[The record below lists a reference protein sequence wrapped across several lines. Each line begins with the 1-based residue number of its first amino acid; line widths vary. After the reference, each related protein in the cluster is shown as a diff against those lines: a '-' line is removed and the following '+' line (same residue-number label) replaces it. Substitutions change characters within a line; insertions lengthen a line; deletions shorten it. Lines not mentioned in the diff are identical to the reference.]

1 MAGHMGSAC
10 GCATAGNRA
19 RPAPSQRQEQEQASP
34 MQRFQDKVIV
44 VTGGA
49 SGMGAAAC
57 RLFAAEGGRVVVAD
71 LDGDGALKV
80 ANEIGGRA
88 FRIDVAKEAEL
99 RDLVAFATEGT
110 GRLDVLFNNAAVGH
124 SATGRYKM
132 ASIVDTPEDAWE
144 GIVAINMKGVAFGC
158 KHAIPVMVAQGG
170 GAIVNNASI
179 QAIKGILGA
188 DAYTCAKGGVVSLT
202 RTLAVDWGA
211 KNIRVNCICPGPI
224 ATPMIQALL
233 DDPATAPGMYADV
246 PMARVGQPEEVARV
260 AVFLASDDA
269 SYVNGAIVPVD
280 GGMSVL

>member
-1 MAGHMGSAC
+1 MK
-10 GCATAGNRA
+10 
-19 RPAPSQRQEQEQASP
+19 
-34 MQRFQDKVIV
+34 RFSDKVVV

-57 RLFAAEGGRVVVAD
+57 RLFAAEGGRVVGAD
-71 LDGDGALKV
+71 IDGDA
-80 ANEIGGRA
+80 ANRLAKEIGGRS
-88 FRIDVAKEAEL
+88 FQVDVAKEAGI
-99 RDLVAFATEGT
+99 RDLVAFAAEGS

-158 KHAIPVMVAQGG
+158 KHAIPLMLAQGG

-202 RTLAVDWGA
+202 RTLAVDWGP
-211 KNIRVNCICPGPI
+211 KNIRVNCVCPGPI
-224 ATPMIQALL
+224 ATPMIQDLL
-233 DDPATAPGMYADV
+233 DDPAIGPTMYADV
-246 PMARVGQPEEVARV
+246 PLGRAGSAEEVAKV

-280 GGMSVL
+280 GGMYAR